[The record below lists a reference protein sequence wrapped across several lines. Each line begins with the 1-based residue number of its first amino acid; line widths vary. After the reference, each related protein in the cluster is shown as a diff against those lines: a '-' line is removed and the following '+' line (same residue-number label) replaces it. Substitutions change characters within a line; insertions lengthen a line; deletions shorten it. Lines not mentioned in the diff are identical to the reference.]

1 MATVADLKEQLAK
14 AERQLASAKE
24 KDEVDFATKKVN
36 RIKKELEELEKS
48 GGGEKPAATTSKA
61 KTEKPAAK
69 KEEKAKPATK
79 KAEKKER
86 KSKYADLPSCDE
98 LQEAFLKRREQREKS
113 QKKYKTKSAVN
124 RAAGNLATATK
135 QVAKDIEVPDNKKE
149 ANTVISKIE
158 KLKTHIMAAVDL
170 MEELSGDET
179 TKKEVHEI
187 LAPLDEKLKKIRQEN
202 KA

>member
-1 MATVADLKEQLAK
+1 MATVAELKEQLAK
-14 AERQLASAKE
+14 AERQLSSAKE

-36 RIKKELEELEKS
+36 RIKGELEALEKKAE
-48 GGGEKPAATTSKA
+48 EKPAA
-61 KTEKPAAK
+61 EKPKAEKKPAPK
-69 KEEKAKPATK
+69 KEEKP
-79 KAEKKER
+79 KAEKKTEAKPAR

-158 KLKTHIMAAVDL
+158 KLKTHLMQVVDL
-170 MEELSGDET
+170 LEELSGDET

-202 KA
+202 K